1 MTFLNPRSSEFL
13 AMATQRSF
21 SNAAERI
28 KTIKAVFLDVDG
40 VMTDGG
46 LFYGERGESLKR
58 FHVHDGQGIQS
69 MRGQGLQVGIIS
81 GRSHPSVSLRAQELG
96 VDPVFQGIGNKLEC
110 LQTWLDRVGYD
121 LANIAFMG
129 DDLADVPV
137 LKAVGFA
144 ASVPNAVRQAQ
155 QASHWISERPGGQGA
170 VRCLADLFRQYGP

>member
-1 MTFLNPRSSEFL
+1 LNRKLSEFL

-21 SNAAERI
+21 SNAAERL

-46 LFYGERGESLKR
+46 LFYGEKGETLKR

-69 MRGQGLQVGIIS
+69 MRSQGLRVGIIS

-96 VDPVFQGIGNKLEC
+96 IDPVFQGIGNKLEC
-110 LQTWLDRVGYD
+110 LQTWLSKADLG

-144 ASVPNAVRQAQ
+144 ASVPNAMKQAQ
-155 QASHWISERPGGQGA
+155 EVSHWISEKPGGQGA
-170 VRCLADLFRQYGP
+170 VRCFADLFLEFGP

>member
-1 MTFLNPRSSEFL
+1 
-13 AMATQRSF
+13 MATQRSL
-21 SNAAERI
+21 SNAAERL

-46 LFYGERGESLKR
+46 LFYGEKGETLKR

-69 MRGQGLQVGIIS
+69 MRSQGLQVGIIS
-81 GRSHPSVSLRAQELG
+81 GRSHPSVSLRARELG
-96 VDPVFQGIGNKLEC
+96 IDPVFQGIGNKLEC
-110 LQTWLDRVGYD
+110 LQTWLNKEGLG

-144 ASVPNAVRQAQ
+144 ASVPNAVKQAQ
-155 QASHWISERPGGQGA
+155 EVSHWISEKPGGQGA
-170 VRCLADLFRQYGP
+170 VRCFADLFLEFGP